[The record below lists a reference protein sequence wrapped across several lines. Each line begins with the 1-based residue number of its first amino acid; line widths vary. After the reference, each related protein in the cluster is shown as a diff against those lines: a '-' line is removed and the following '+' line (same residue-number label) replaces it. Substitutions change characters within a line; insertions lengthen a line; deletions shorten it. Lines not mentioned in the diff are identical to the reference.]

1 LEGTRWVEVMIRIVV
16 EIVDSSGQ
24 VTALAH
30 ATASNIS
37 NLAPVSDYQ
46 VEAMEHDNALA
57 GRPAWRSRGMIG
69 AHRRE
74 QTVWAL
80 VARVAQWAAARAEE
94 QG

>member
-1 LEGTRWVEVMIRIVV
+1 MIRIVI
-16 EIVDSSGQ
+16 ELVDPDGQ

-30 ATASNIS
+30 ATAANIS
-37 NLAPVSDYQ
+37 DLAPVSDYQ

-57 GRPAWRSRGMIG
+57 GAPAWRSRGMIG

-74 QTVWAL
+74 KSVWAL
-80 VARVAQWAAARAEE
+80 VARVAAWAAARAEE

>member
-1 LEGTRWVEVMIRIVV
+1 MIRVVV
-16 EIVDSSGQ
+16 EQQDPDGQ

-30 ATASNIS
+30 ATVANIS
-37 NLAPVSDYQ
+37 KLAPVSDYQ
-46 VEAMEHDNALA
+46 VEAGEHFNVLA

-74 QTVWAL
+74 QSVWAL

>member
-1 LEGTRWVEVMIRIVV
+1 MIRIVV
-16 EIVDSSGQ
+16 ELVDPDGQ

-37 NLAPVSDYQ
+37 DLTPVSDYHC
-46 VEAMEHDNALA
+46 EASEYDNALA
-57 GRPAWRSRGMIG
+57 GRPVWRSGGIVG

-74 QTVWAL
+74 QSVWAL
-80 VARVAQWAAARAEE
+80 VARVAAWAAARAEE